1 MRKILALILAMTLAL
16 SCMSI
21 ATSAYGAGETF
32 GIYAGGWGADAT
44 VAIPQAGTYTITDP
58 APEAEAPTETVNTI
72 IDDNFDAEDATIGGW
87 YHHWGN
93 SNNDIVDGAL
103 FTNRGESNIMYST
116 GHDIGAMTAGNTYA
130 VTLKLMVPDE
140 EGACADGKVTA
151 TVFFKTDGLDGDVL
165 ARKNVELDVNT
176 WSDEVKLTFKAKA
189 DVAKAVLCINFD
201 GEGWGNFNPAGLYVD
216 DVLLTETVPAP
227 EPPEEGTPDN
237 LVTIGG
243 KDYLRDEV
251 IDIVGE
257 TAVPGSWAWTN
268 LCSYSTTPTVGQVL
282 TALQNENTYLEID
295 GYAGKIII
303 QGEGASPSTDSATM
317 VKGKLGYYD
326 LKAVMNAYV
335 TAWNEWVVTENAKIE
350 AANQAIIDANN
361 ALPEEERLPEEEL
374 ELAALK
380 TTVENAYNAWNLVMQ
395 NTGSELTIAGA
406 KVVTL
411 TPYVAPEEPVEGKY
425 TGWFVT
431 GPETHAMR
439 IGRAIITL
447 PHEYNANGDCIYC
460 RHHTDLTEEDVEIEV
475 AYESETEET
484 EDDVVVEDENP
495 TTGVALAL
503 VPMAVAAAA
512 VISKRR

>member
-32 GIYAGGWGADAT
+32 
-44 VAIPQAGTYTITDP
+44 TITDP

-189 DVAKAVLCINFD
+189 DVAKAVLSINFD

-227 EPPEEGTPDN
+227 EH
-237 LVTIGG
+237 
-243 KDYLRDEV
+243 
-251 IDIVGE
+251 
-257 TAVPGSWAWTN
+257 
-268 LCSYSTTPTVGQVL
+268 
-282 TALQNENTYLEID
+282 
-295 GYAGKIII
+295 
-303 QGEGASPSTDSATM
+303 
-317 VKGKLGYYD
+317 
-326 LKAVMNAYV
+326 
-335 TAWNEWVVTENAKIE
+335 
-350 AANQAIIDANN
+350 
-361 ALPEEERLPEEEL
+361 
-374 ELAALK
+374 
-380 TTVENAYNAWNLVMQ
+380 
-395 NTGSELTIAGA
+395 
-406 KVVTL
+406 
-411 TPYVAPEEPVEGKY
+411 PEEPVEGKY

-503 VPMAVAAAA
+503 VPMAVAAVA

>member
-32 GIYAGGWGADAT
+32 
-44 VAIPQAGTYTITDP
+44 TITDP

-140 EGACADGKVTA
+140 EG
-151 TVFFKTDGLDGDVL
+151 
-165 ARKNVELDVNT
+165 
-176 WSDEVKLTFKAKA
+176 
-189 DVAKAVLCINFD
+189 
-201 GEGWGNFNPAGLYVD
+201 
-216 DVLLTETVPAP
+216 
-227 EPPEEGTPDN
+227 TPDN

-268 LCSYSTTPTVGQVL
+268 LCSYSTTPTVGEVL

-295 GYAGKIII
+295 GYASKIII

-503 VPMAVAAAA
+503 VPMAVAAVA

>member
-32 GIYAGGWGADAT
+32 
-44 VAIPQAGTYTITDP
+44 TITDP
-58 APEAEAPTETVNTI
+58 AFDAAATTETVNTI

-103 FTNRGESNIMYST
+103 FTNRGEKSNIMYST

-268 LCSYSTTPTVGQVL
+268 LCSHSTTPTVGEVL

-295 GYAGKIII
+295 GYASKIII
-303 QGEGASPSTDSATM
+303 QCEGASPSTDSATM

-335 TAWNEWVVTENAKIE
+335 TTWNEWVVTENAKIE

-425 TGWFVT
+425 TG
-431 GPETHAMR
+431 PETHAMR

-503 VPMAVAAAA
+503 VPMAVAAVA